1 MKLGQKLVLI
11 ALTCWLAPAAATAQ
25 EALPNAPAVVQ
36 AVVQSAGE
44 DLVLHLSWQAPVDLD
59 LFLTGP
65 SGETIYFGNRK
76 ARTGY
81 HINNETTCDTLAP
94 TGLHRESATIPHAA
108 AGLYRVSVDYIF
120 DCGSGI
126 EDLNASVSFTN
137 KSTSKTLGGKSF
149 SVSLQK
155 LKTVAWEFEVQ
166 QK

>member
-1 MKLGQKLVLI
+1 MKPGQKLVLI
-11 ALTCWLAPAAATAQ
+11 ALTCCLAPTAATAQ
-25 EALPNAPAVVQ
+25 EAHPNAPAVVQ
-36 AVVQSAGE
+36 GASE
-44 DLVLHLSWQAPVDLD
+44 DLVVLLSWQAPVDLD

-76 ARTGY
+76 ARTGH

-94 TGLHRESATIPHAA
+94 TGPYRESATIPHAA
-108 AGLYRVSVDYIF
+108 TGLYRVSVDYIF

-126 EDLNASVSFTN
+126 EDLDASVSLTN
-137 KSTSKTLGGKSF
+137 KSTGKPLGGNSF